1 MMDNEDYFMND
12 DDLAAETQVSKAD
25 KEKIKI
31 LENMKKKIDEA
42 IENLE
47 YSEKTEYISNFSIIS
62 RYVSAIVRIES
73 LESNPEFTEEE
84 LLEEIEKIE
93 ITVKELS
100 FQDLRDIEK
109 NNEEFEPRST
119 NDNKNKDDDENISD
133 DFDF

>member
-1 MMDNEDYFMND
+1 MEDEDYFMND
-12 DDLAAETQVSKAD
+12 DDLAAETQISLAD

-62 RYVSAIVRIES
+62 RYVSAIIRIES
-73 LESNPEFTEEE
+73 LESDTDIAEEE

-109 NNEEFEPRST
+109 SNEEFESKST
-119 NDNKNKDDDENISD
+119 NDDENEDNNGDISN